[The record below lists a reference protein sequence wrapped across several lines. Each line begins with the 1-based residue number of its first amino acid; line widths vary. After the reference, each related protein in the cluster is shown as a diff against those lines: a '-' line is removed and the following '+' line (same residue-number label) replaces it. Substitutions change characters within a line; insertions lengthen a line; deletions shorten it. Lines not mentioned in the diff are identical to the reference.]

1 MIPIR
6 DNVPRVTTPVA
17 VSAIILLN
25 ALAFFYTQELGGRAM
40 AQFFHL
46 YGVVPVRFF
55 EPEWALRAGYP
66 DSSGWPLVSYMFLH
80 GGWFHVIMN
89 MWMLWI
95 FGDNIE
101 DVTGHGGFVVFYLLC
116 GLAAVGLHMLFEQT
130 SPMPVIGASGAIA
143 GVMGAYIV
151 LYPHGRVLT
160 LIPIIIFPL
169 FLRIPSYLFLSIWF
183 VSQVVSGLIASGRGA
198 QGVAWWAHVGGF
210 VAGIVLIHLFRRP
223 GHCRYCYNPD
233 TRDYDPES
241 GR

>member
-1 MIPIR
+1 
-6 DNVPRVTTPVA
+6 
-17 VSAIILLN
+17 
-25 ALAFFYTQELGGRAM
+25 
-40 AQFFHL
+40 
-46 YGVVPVRFF
+46 
-55 EPEWALRAGYP
+55 
-66 DSSGWPLVSYMFLH
+66 
-80 GGWFHVIMN
+80 
-89 MWMLWI
+89 
-95 FGDNIE
+95 
-101 DVTGHGGFVVFYLLC
+101 
-116 GLAAVGLHMLFEQT
+116 
-130 SPMPVIGASGAIA
+130 
-143 GVMGAYIV
+143 MGAYIV